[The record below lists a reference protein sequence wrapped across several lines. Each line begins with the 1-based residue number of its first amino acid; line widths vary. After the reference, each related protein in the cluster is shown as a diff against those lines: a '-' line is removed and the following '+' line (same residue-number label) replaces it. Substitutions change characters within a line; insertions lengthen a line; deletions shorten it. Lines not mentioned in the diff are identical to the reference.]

1 MIKLP
6 VFKKKCLYYNVGSN
20 FCVSLRTGNTVSKHK

>member
-6 VFKKKCLYYNVGSN
+6 VFTLTFLYYNVGKN
-20 FCVSLRTGNTVSKHK
+20 QLRVGNTVSKYK